1 MQYNTGDTIH
11 LKCRIAKGSYLVLWN
26 KLGLDYPLTI
36 GKNRFIPDE
45 RFQIQHKPPNRWN
58 LIISNAQLNDTGVY
72 SCTPGVGISTSQTD
86 ISKKSDFKEYQEY
99 HSKSRENSQQT
110 HMKATDDTT
119 RRKNNGREYYVSV
132 VEPLPSERYQV
143 DAPANKI
150 RIRNKTITLT
160 GPNLVFY
167 GTPLELIC
175 RASFPSYEAKLD
187 PTISLEWYHRGIR
200 RLSNP
205 LKSGG
210 VYITMHWLDSH
221 LLESRLFIAWAS
233 EADAGQWICLERSN
247 PVKNVNY
254 TKLSSSYQN
263 RHMNEYNTQS
273 SSSSPTSYHYN
284 TSVTYNPSKVDF
296 VYDKIFI
303 EIIDLPD
310 TENSV
315 QMTTIQNTISTVPT
329 ISSSSSSSTN
339 SLLLSSS
346 SSSST
351 PSMFNRKHSKSN
363 AYSVIQHLNS
373 KHKKLSFIERL
384 FRSTNSCRKLHIN
397 QYTIIFFN
405 LLYYLLLYMIIYTST
420 LVTRSVVM

>member
-1 MQYNTGDTIH
+1 MI
-11 LKCRIAKGSYLVLWN
+11 C
-26 KLGLDYPLTI
+26 
-36 GKNRFIPDE
+36 
-45 RFQIQHKPPNRWN
+45 
-58 LIISNAQLNDTGVY
+58 
-72 SCTPGVGISTSQTD
+72 
-86 ISKKSDFKEYQEY
+86 KEYE
-99 HSKSRENSQQT
+99 
-110 HMKATDDTT
+110 A
-119 RRKNNGREYYVSV
+119 
-132 VEPLPSERYQV
+132 
-143 DAPANKI
+143 
-150 RIRNKTITLT
+150 ITLT